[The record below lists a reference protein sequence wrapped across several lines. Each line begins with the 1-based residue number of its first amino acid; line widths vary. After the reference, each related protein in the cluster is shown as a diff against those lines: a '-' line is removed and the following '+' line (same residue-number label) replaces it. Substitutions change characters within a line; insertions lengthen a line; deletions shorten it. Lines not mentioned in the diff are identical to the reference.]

1 MHISQFGGVLVD
13 PWVSVLVRT
22 YIRLSTEYGYYGVQS
37 ISNTTPCNI
46 IMYFHLLYLLYLYP
60 TLSKAHADDESSSI
74 RTFLVCTSSWPPGIL
89 VS

>member
-46 IMYFHLLYLLYLYP
+46 IMYYHLLYLLYLYP
-60 TLSKAHADDESSSI
+60 TLSKAHAGHGPVRFARSLSVH
-74 RTFLVCTSSWPPGIL
+74 LLGQHGI
-89 VS
+89 S